1 MRWGARWGSSWGV
14 SWGVRKST
22 EREYES
28 YLSNVFHFTFGL
40 NLHLEP
46 LNKEIKD
53 VLPLNTHEAEKYIT
67 GRNMVQ
73 DNLSSY
79 NK

>member
-1 MRWGARWGSSWGV
+1 M
-14 SWGVRKST
+14 
-22 EREYES
+22 
-28 YLSNVFHFTFGL
+28 L
-40 NLHLEP
+40 